1 MFGFKKK
8 TIEVKKP
15 NTTTLEKY
23 HIHFKTI
30 DGEMHTFTR
39 LCAANPNAITSKD
52 VPNYYM
58 IDRKYLED
66 DEEVKYPIN
75 NIISIR
81 FELVEEIENVIE
93 LSDDWGLCIRQLWYP
108 KETIKIFEE

>member
-8 TIEVKKP
+8 IKEIKKP
-15 NTTTLEKY
+15 KTTTLEKY

-39 LCAANPNAITSKD
+39 LCAANPNAIVCSIPD
-52 VPNYYM
+52 YFM
-58 IDRKYLED
+58 IDKKYLED

-75 NIISIR
+75 NIVSIR
-81 FELVEEIENVIE
+81 FELADTIKNVIE
-93 LSDDWGLCIRQLWYP
+93 ISEGYGFCTKQLWYP

>member
-1 MFGFKKK
+1 MFGLKKK
-8 TIEVKKP
+8 IAEAKKP
-15 NTTTLEKY
+15 KTTTLEKY

-39 LCAANPNAITSKD
+39 LCAADPTAIRSRD
-52 VPNYYM
+52 IPNYYM

-66 DEEVKYPIN
+66 DEEIKYPIN

-81 FELVEEIENVIE
+81 FELVEEINNVIE
-93 LSDDWGLCIRQLWYP
+93 LGDDYGLAIRMLWYP
-108 KETIKIFEE
+108 KEEIKIFEE